1 MKCFALTG
9 GIASGKSSV
18 STMLKQAGVPVIDAD
33 ILSRQV
39 VVPNSIGLTKIS
51 RVFGKNYIDE
61 SGQLNREK
69 MAQLIFSDPSARKKL
84 EDIIHPL
91 VAMSLQAE
99 LVKYEENQKPFVVYE
114 APLIFE
120 KGLEKLFD
128 ATILVVT
135 SEEEQLKRLI
145 ARDKIS
151 EEQAKKRIAAQMP
164 DDSKKTRT
172 KNIIDNSGTL
182 DSTSEQL
189 LTLWFR
195 LTGENLVIQSESE
208 KI

>member
-9 GIASGKSSV
+9 GIASGKSTV
-18 STMLKQAGVPVIDAD
+18 SALLKQAGIPVIDAD
-33 ILSRQV
+33 VLSRQV

-51 RVFGKNYIDE
+51 RVFGKDYLDE
-61 SGQLNREK
+61 HGQLNRNK

-99 LVKYEENQKPFVVYE
+99 LVKYEENQTPFVVYE

-145 ARDKIS
+145 DRDKIS
-151 EEQAKKRIAAQMP
+151 EEQAKKRIAAQMS
-164 DDSKKTRT
+164 DENKKTRT
-172 KNIIDNSGTL
+172 QNLIDNSGTPE
-182 DSTSEQL
+182 STLKQMQI
-189 LTLWFR
+189 LWFR
-195 LTGENLVIQSESE
+195 LTGKNLLMQLKSE
-208 KI
+208 KV